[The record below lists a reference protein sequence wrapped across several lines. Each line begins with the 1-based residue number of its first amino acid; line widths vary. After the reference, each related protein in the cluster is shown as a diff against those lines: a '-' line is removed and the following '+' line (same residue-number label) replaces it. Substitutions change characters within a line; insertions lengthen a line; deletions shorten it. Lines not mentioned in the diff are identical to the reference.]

1 MNYEQ
6 TETKT
11 QSISQDIKP
20 FLSNIFIL
28 MSKYQSLLENIQFD
42 LQNKYPKDELNT
54 ILIQTFYII
63 TNDKPTMTLGDLYRF
78 LKGKKIFFNISNLNQ
93 AFMTYDKDN
102 DSVLSLVEFSN
113 ILNFNITQ
121 YKFIAK
127 AEPNSNMIR
136 RMINYL
142 LKDFE
147 FFEKLNESLKTLYS
161 SFPHFSAND
170 FFYQIASKKND
181 ISLQDIERLLN
192 EIELTNATKHAKYV
206 YMKMSN
212 NVLENIKLEQ
222 FLKYFT
228 LISSKLNDNLSLLD
242 SSSFLN
248 SSQLTTMLN
257 DAIVRTQEMN
267 APKRKKIEYDMF
279 NTFIKFLLNKDTKL
293 SSILANERTFN
304 PATLYNYISN
314 YKDIPLDTFINKL
327 QTVFNVQTDKK
338 VLSNIFERYCLRG
351 YYITYIQFNKLIGAG
366 VSNLDAKLAVDSYES
381 MSKELKDKIELA
393 IKTAVQN
400 EIDIENFRKKLN
412 KMNHFNLR
420 KIFIDISQGNLYIT
434 TFDLQDYF
442 ELNKDQSNM
451 LLKRFDKDDD
461 GKISYDDVSILYITN
476 IVCEGSFPLYLI
488 SISKHNFLTKNKINI
503 IFTILIFIYNYY
515 RS

>member
-1 MNYEQ
+1 
-6 TETKT
+6 
-11 QSISQDIKP
+11 
-20 FLSNIFIL
+20 
-28 MSKYQSLLENIQFD
+28 
-42 LQNKYPKDELNT
+42 
-54 ILIQTFYII
+54 
-63 TNDKPTMTLGDLYRF
+63 
-78 LKGKKIFFNISNLNQ
+78 
-93 AFMTYDKDN
+93 
-102 DSVLSLVEFSN
+102 
-113 ILNFNITQ
+113 
-121 YKFIAK
+121 
-127 AEPNSNMIR
+127 
-136 RMINYL
+136 MINYL

-170 FFYQIASKKND
+170 FFYQIASKQND

-338 VLSNIFERYCLRG
+338 VLSNIFEIYCQLV
-351 YYITYIQFNKLIGAG
+351 Y
-366 VSNLDAKLAVDSYES
+366 
-381 MSKELKDKIELA
+381 
-393 IKTAVQN
+393 
-400 EIDIENFRKKLN
+400 
-412 KMNHFNLR
+412 
-420 KIFIDISQGNLYIT
+420 
-434 TFDLQDYF
+434 
-442 ELNKDQSNM
+442 
-451 LLKRFDKDDD
+451 
-461 GKISYDDVSILYITN
+461 
-476 IVCEGSFPLYLI
+476 
-488 SISKHNFLTKNKINI
+488 
-503 IFTILIFIYNYY
+503 
-515 RS
+515 